1 MWKDGVYLKGA
12 MGRVRTS
19 WVMGTPVTVDFSRG
33 QSLKRG
39 MSTQKS
45 HILWSTFPMTHSV
58 PVQVVFDSSSACLSF
73 GVRGFRGEVEKSR
86 NSRILETRSRSS
98 ASASRFSWFSSS
110 SWARGRAAEN
120 EVVYRGAFVPL
131 PRRPPRPFGTP
142 EMAGASPPTLHTVPT
157 LTCNSQ

>member
-1 MWKDGVYLKGA
+1 MKGA
-12 MGRVRTS
+12 IGRVRTS
-19 WVMGTPVTVDFSRG
+19 WVMGISMTVAFSKR

-39 MSTQKS
+39 MSRRKS
-45 HILWSTFPMTHSV
+45 HILWLAFPMAHSV

-73 GVRGFRGEVEKSR
+73 DVRGFRGEVEKSR
-86 NSRILETRSRSS
+86 NSRILETRSRSR

-110 SWARGRAAEN
+110 SSARGRAAEN

-142 EMAGASPPTLHTVPT
+142 KMAGASPPTLHTVPT